1 MNVQP
6 RLFLLLLLAGCAG
19 GAPPSLPSSVS
30 TLQDLPVEALAADL
44 GAALADGDA
53 PRLPA
58 LAVQAK
64 SYRPFHLEFR
74 TADACAGFAVPETH
88 VLGRFE
94 KWADVLVPTTGPAF
108 NQMARF
114 PGLLW
119 VEGGYAAIVP
129 PQPPIAPEATR
140 GTQEVTARGGLQ
152 GLKGK
157 GVVVAIV
164 DSGLDFRHPD
174 FITMGA
180 DGKPVSRLLA
190 FWDTTGDLFAK
201 KKIGGAAPVTW
212 PDGTSFG
219 TVFTREQLTAELR
232 ASARTIGSLDA
243 NGHGTA
249 CGSIAAGNGR
259 GHSDP
264 TFAGVA
270 PEAELIAVR
279 VGGSSGRGLENS
291 FLLGPIAGWIEAT
304 SGGRPFVMS
313 CSLGG
318 QSGGRDGQR
327 VLERQLSG
335 RFASTAKGRAL
346 CIAAGNEGD
355 RGLHAGAVLGPA
367 DKPAR
372 IEWEVHPGTV
382 GQVTLYFGSKIGADL
397 FFKTVGTTPANV
409 TQFTATLNPFTQDIS
424 VQLAVTSA
432 GSYALDLWSAS
443 GTAVPVDAYMAWNAV
458 GGAAGTII
466 KPVRFTGAT
475 AVAGKQIATPGA
487 AAQAVTV
494 GSYDFNGAMETKK
507 GKGTWGVNGKP
518 LTIGALSSYS
528 NPGPARVG
536 EAVKPELVAPGQ
548 FHLCA
553 LAEGTTPPYPIE
565 TTGRYWYMNGTS
577 AATPYAAGVIAL
589 MLQKNPDLTVGEIRE
604 LLVANLSRDAFTGT
618 LPNPGWGRG
627 KLDLKAV
634 RAVLAAVKAK

>member
-1 MNVQP
+1 MTTPLRALV
-6 RLFLLLLLAGCAG
+6 LLLLAGCAA
-19 GAPPSLPSSVS
+19 GAPPSAPSSVS
-30 TLQDLPVEALAADL
+30 TLQDLPVEALAAEL
-44 GAALADGDA
+44 GEAMADGDA
-53 PRLPA
+53 PRLPT
-58 LAVQAK
+58 LPVQAQ

-74 TADACAGFAVPETH
+74 TSEACAAFAVPGAH

-94 KWADVLVPTTGPAF
+94 KWADILLPTTGPAF
-108 NQMARF
+108 NQAARF
-114 PGLLW
+114 PGLVW
-119 VEGGYAAIVP
+119 MEGGYPAIVP
-129 PQPPIAPEATR
+129 PPPPAAPAAMR
-140 GTQEVTARGGLQ
+140 GTQELTARGGLL

-174 FITMGA
+174 FITMDA
-180 DGKPVSRLLA
+180 SGKPVSRLLA
-190 FWDTTGDLFAK
+190 FWDTTSDLFAT
-201 KKIGGAAPVTW
+201 KKIGTAAPVTW

-219 TVFTREQLTAELR
+219 TVFTRDQLTAELR
-232 ASARTIGSLDA
+232 APARTIGSLDA

-249 CGSIAAGNGR
+249 CASIAAGNGR

-264 TFAGVA
+264 SFAGVA
-270 PEAELIAVR
+270 PEAELIGVR

-291 FLLGPIAGWIEAT
+291 FLLGPIAGFIEAT
-304 SGGRPFVMS
+304 SSGRPFIMS

-335 RFASTAKGRAL
+335 RFPSTAKGRAL

-372 IEWEVHPGTV
+372 IEWQVHPGTV
-382 GQVTLYFGSKIGADL
+382 GQVTLYFGSKNGADL
-397 FFKTVGTTPANV
+397 FFRSVGANPVNV
-409 TQFTATLNPFTQDIS
+409 TQFAANLSPFTQDIS
-424 VQLAVTSA
+424 VQLQATPA

-443 GTAVPVDAYMAWNAV
+443 GTKVPVDAYMAWNAV
-458 GGAAGTII
+458 ERAAGTVI

-475 AVAGKQIATPGA
+475 AVAGKQVATPGA
-487 AAQAVTV
+487 AAQAITV
-494 GSYDFNGAMETKK
+494 GSYDFNGAMDTQK

-528 NPGPARVG
+528 NPGPVRVG
-536 EAVKPELVAPGQ
+536 DAVKPELVAPGQ

-565 TTGRYWYMNGTS
+565 KTGRYWYMNGTS
-577 AATPYAAGVIAL
+577 ASTPYVAGVVAL
-589 MLQKNPDLTVGEIRE
+589 MLQKNPQLSVGEIRD

-634 RAVLAAVKAK
+634 RAVLAAVK